1 MQQEI
6 EAAISYL
13 RTVLPVMLA
22 SGNNWQITFNGGK
35 GGDISFDQRMTGKVC
50 DARSKVGNPEG
61 RRVASE
67 AGK

>member
-1 MQQEI
+1 MQQEV

-13 RTVLPVMLA
+13 RNVLPVMLA

-35 GGDISFDQRMTGKVC
+35 GGDIAYDQRMTGKVC
-50 DARSKVGNPEG
+50 DARSKNANEE
-61 RRVASE
+61 RRNGS